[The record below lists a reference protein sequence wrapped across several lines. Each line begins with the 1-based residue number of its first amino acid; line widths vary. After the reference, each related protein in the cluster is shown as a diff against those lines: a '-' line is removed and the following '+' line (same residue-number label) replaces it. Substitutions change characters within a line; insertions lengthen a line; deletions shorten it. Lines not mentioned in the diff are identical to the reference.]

1 MGLSIKILESDFLG
15 VTFTCLF
22 CFCFIQTCGHRWK
35 NIYYMRTDNKLP
47 SGVCYAVPS
56 DLRTELSK
64 KMAPCYRS
72 KHGIMSLDGEN
83 PLIP

>member
-15 VTFTCLF
+15 VTFMCLF

-72 KHGIMSLDGEN
+72 KHGLMSLDGEN